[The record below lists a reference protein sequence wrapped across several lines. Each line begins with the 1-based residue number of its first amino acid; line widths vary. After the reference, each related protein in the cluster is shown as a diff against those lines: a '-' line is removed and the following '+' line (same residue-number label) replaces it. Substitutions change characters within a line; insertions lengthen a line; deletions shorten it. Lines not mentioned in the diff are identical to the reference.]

1 MAGICYSIKKN
12 RIGSGLTVGFTLE
25 ENGTLLMNEHEPRHA
40 LYVRALDCATQDG
53 SWGRLSFEAEYPEN
67 MTCYVYVKAL
77 NESMFY
83 RAGEL
88 KKIDDFLCDPEESP
102 TLKREFYERVDAKR
116 HVNHK
121 DVLLYEQRG
130 RYLYFVIEFVGEG
143 NGYLRNIRVDRRG
156 DNFMQTFPEIYRER
170 NSFFHRYLSIFS
182 SIYMDFQ
189 QDIEQL
195 PQLLDVDS
203 CPAQLL
209 PTYGKWLGIDLD
221 CDIQDERILRD
232 LVREGYS
239 LNRMKGTKKA
249 IAKIAKIMLGEDVLI
264 LEHNIMEDY
273 LAGKERTDIAK
284 LYGSSVYD
292 VVMLVENPVSELVKS
307 QLMYLIEQF
316 KPLRSRIHI
325 VHLKSDGI
333 LASHS
338 YHDMNARVFEVE
350 NGGLDENQSMDGVVM
365 LS

>member
-12 RIGSGLTVGFTLE
+12 RIESGLTVGFTME
-25 ENGTLLMNEHEPRHA
+25 EDGTLVMNEQEPRHA

-53 SWGRLSFEAEYPEN
+53 SWGRLSFEADYPEN
-67 MTCYVYVKAL
+67 MTCYVYARAL

-88 KKIDDFLCDPEESP
+88 TKIDDFLCNEAESP
-102 TLKREFYERVDAKR
+102 TIKREFFERVDAKR
-116 HVNHK
+116 HINHK

-143 NGYLRNIRVDRRG
+143 SGYLRNIKVDRRG

-189 QDIEQL
+189 EDIEQL
-195 PQLLDVDS
+195 PQLLDVDT
-203 CPAQLL
+203 CPVQLL
-209 PTYGKWLGIDLD
+209 ITYGKWLGIDLD
-221 CDIQDERILRD
+221 CDIQDEKILRE
-232 LVREGYS
+232 LVREAYS

-249 IAKIAKIMLGEDVLI
+249 IRKIAKIMLGEEVLI

-273 LAGKERTDIAK
+273 LAGKERMDIAK
-284 LYGSSVYD
+284 LYGSSIYD
-292 VVMLVENPVSELVKS
+292 VVMLVEHPVSELVKS
-307 QLMYLIEQF
+307 QLMYLIDQF
-316 KPLRSRIHI
+316 RPLRSRIHI
-325 VHLKSDGI
+325 VHLKSDGM
-333 LASHS
+333 LDSHS
-338 YHDMNARVFEVE
+338 YLDMNARAFEVE
-350 NGGLDENQSMDGVVM
+350 NGGLDENQIMDGVVT
-365 LS
+365 LT

>member
-12 RIGSGLTVGFTLE
+12 RIGSGLTVGFTME
-25 ENGTLLMNEHEPRHA
+25 EDGTLIMNEHEPRHL
-40 LYVRALDCATQDG
+40 LYLRALDCATQDG

-67 MTCYVYVKAL
+67 MTCYVYVRAL

-83 RAGEL
+83 RSGEL
-88 KKIDDFLCDPEESP
+88 TGIDDFLCDPQESP
-102 TLKREFYERVDAKR
+102 MIKREFFERVDAKR

-121 DVLLYEQRG
+121 DILMYEQKG
-130 RYLYFVIEFVGEG
+130 RYLYIAIEFVGEG
-143 NGYLRNIRVDRRG
+143 NGYVRNIRVDRRG

-195 PQLLDVDS
+195 PGLLDIDTCPVQLLG
-203 CPAQLL
+203 
-209 PTYGKWLGIDLD
+209 TYGKWLGIDLD
-221 CDIQDERILRD
+221 CDIQDEKILRD
-232 LVREGYS
+232 LVREAYS

-249 IAKIAKIMLGEDVLI
+249 IARIANIMLGEDVLI

-273 LAGKERTDIAK
+273 LAGKDRADIAK
-284 LYGSSVYD
+284 LYGSSIYD
-292 VVMLVENPVSELVKS
+292 VVMLVEHPVSELVKS
-307 QLMYLIEQF
+307 QLMYLIDQF

-325 VHLKSDGI
+325 VHLKSDGM
-333 LASHS
+333 LDSHS
-338 YHDMNARVFEVE
+338 YLDMNARVFEVE
-350 NGGLDENQSMDGVVM
+350 KGGLDQNQSMDGVFT